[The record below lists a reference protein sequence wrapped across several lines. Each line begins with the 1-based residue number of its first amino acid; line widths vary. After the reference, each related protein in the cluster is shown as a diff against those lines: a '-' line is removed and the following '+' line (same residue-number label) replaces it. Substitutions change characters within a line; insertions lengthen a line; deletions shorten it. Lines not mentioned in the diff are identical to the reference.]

1 MHEFSIGADNKVPIK
16 FSVTLL
22 LAWAG
27 GFVPLESGPI
37 WIPAAHM
44 HFGISLVA
52 IGIVASMQF
61 VMSALSALFIAPR
74 IAGRTFRE
82 PVLVCLL
89 LILLTSLAGIF
100 LNPSFP
106 VFVFLRAV
114 DGAAAGLCIACCSM
128 LANRTV
134 RVARSFGLMQLGQI
148 VGSACV
154 FSLSAHFGKHD
165 ALIGVYLIIS
175 VVVALGASA
184 VFFRADWPANPKN
197 ATKRNTEIIKA
208 SMPVL
213 RITMACLGVVMIY
226 CTLVALVTNANGFG
240 ARIGLTFA
248 QVGIMLAI
256 STPAGAGGSLFG
268 TFISGRVP
276 AGWIAGIA
284 TVGTTISLFSFGLC
298 AFDFASLAASL
309 CFYISFLYI
318 GLPTVFAGIARLEP
332 SGRAA
337 ATVQGAQMIGLSLG
351 PIIGALIAQR
361 SVEGLAVTVV
371 GLTGF
376 GFILAG
382 TSIWIGGQSIQIP
395 IGEPEIS
402 EVSR

>member
-61 VMSALSALFIAPR
+61 VMSALAALFIAPR
-74 IAGRTFRE
+74 IAGRGFRE
-82 PVLVCLL
+82 PVLVCLM

-106 VFVFLRAV
+106 VFVCLRAV

-184 VFFRADWPANPKN
+184 VFFR

-284 TVGTTISLFSFGLC
+284 TVGTTISLFSFGFR

-382 TSIWIGGQSIQIP
+382 TSIWIGGQSIQLP
-395 IGEPEIS
+395 IGEQRS
-402 EVSR
+402 LS